1 MVKESLNLS
10 RKSTFQLE
18 LKLISEIFRD
28 FQYNYREKSSKFA
41 YLLQIIS
48 ERIPKINFLTEM
60 KRNFGIFEVIIVK
73 SHQNLHIRP
82 ENQLFNG
89 TWKQVGEYLLSD
101 FGDLSVTN
109 VTNQQRPKQTK
120 ADDAFTH

>member
-1 MVKESLNLS
+1 
-10 RKSTFQLE
+10 
-18 LKLISEIFRD
+18 
-28 FQYNYREKSSKFA
+28 
-41 YLLQIIS
+41 
-48 ERIPKINFLTEM
+48 M